1 MNSYVILPSLS
12 DTDVTIVANLW
23 QASSGFG
30 TVDAKKITPSGV
42 PGGAL
47 LYNSTTDRIQVRN
60 TASSFRNLSP
70 IVAFATISSGVI
82 VANSSTGLSVSFN
95 GSSVAT
101 FTLTPNLTSA
111 NYTVIVSNN
120 MRAGGSESPANGTST
135 YTVSEA
141 NKSASGF
148 TVEFAGGANADVQ
161 TYSVMVLQV

>member
-1 MNSYVILPSLS
+1 MYLLLFLYLFGFFVYKTNEQSRKVTPDGIVPGAIIHNQTTNTIQVGLTS
-12 DTDVTIVANLW
+12 DT
-23 QASSGFG
+23 
-30 TVDAKKITPSGV
+30 
-42 PGGAL
+42 
-47 LYNSTTDRIQVRN
+47 
-60 TASSFRNLSP
+60 FRNLSP